1 MNLGT
6 VRTRSFS
13 HERTHQERLNM
24 KRVARLFAW
33 AVCAA
38 IFIGVGGNVS
48 AQKFPTKPIRIIMP
62 FPPGGPTDLYAR
74 TVARGLTENL
84 GQQVLVDNRTG
95 ASGIIGTEIVA
106 KSSPDGYT
114 LLFTATHHTIN
125 PSLYKSLPYDTEKDF
140 TPLTLVATN
149 PNVLAA
155 SISFPA
161 NTIAELIAL
170 AKAKPGQLNYASTSV
185 GGGNHLSAELLKAMA
200 GIDIVHIPYKG
211 QPQAIS
217 DLLGG
222 QVSLMFTSV
231 GLTVPY
237 VKAGKLKALAVTGAK
252 RVANLPDVPTIAE
265 TVPGYEANSWFGMW
279 GPGGMAKELVT
290 RLNGEIVKVL
300 HSPSVRKQFAGLEA
314 EVGGNSPEA
323 FAAFQKSEM
332 AKWAKLVKDIGLKLD

>member
-1 MNLGT
+1 
-6 VRTRSFS
+6 
-13 HERTHQERLNM
+13 M
-24 KRVARLFAW
+24 KPLARLFAW
-33 AVCAA
+33 AFSAA
-38 IFIGVGGNVS
+38 ILIGVGTNVC
-48 AQKFPTKPIRIIMP
+48 AQRFPAKPIRIIMP

-74 TVARGLTENL
+74 TVARGLAENL

-106 KSSPDGYT
+106 KAPPDGYT

-185 GGGNHLSAELLKAMA
+185 GGGNHLSAELLKSMA
-200 GIDIVHIPYKG
+200 GIDIMHIPYKG
-211 QPQAIS
+211 QPQAIA

-237 VKAGKLKALAVTGAK
+237 VKSGKLKALAVTGAK

-265 TVPGYEANSWFGMW
+265 TVPGYVANSWFGMW
-279 GPGGMAKELVT
+279 GPAGMAKELVS
-290 RLNGEIVKVL
+290 RLNSEIVKVL
-300 HSPSVRKQFAGLEA
+300 QSPNVRKQFAGLDA
-314 EVGGNSPEA
+314 EVGGNSPEE